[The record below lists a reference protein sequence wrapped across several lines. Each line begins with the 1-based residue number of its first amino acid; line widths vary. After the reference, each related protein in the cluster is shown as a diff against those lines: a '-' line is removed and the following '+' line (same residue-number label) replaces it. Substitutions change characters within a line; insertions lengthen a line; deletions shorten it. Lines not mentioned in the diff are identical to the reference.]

1 MKEYNGWPNRETWTV
16 SLYCTSLED
25 VKAAKEWLEE
35 IEAGLPLIAMDL
47 FGWAMAEVD
56 WHYLEQAFAPTDAAA
71 ANDDNDDNDDT
82 DTD

>member
-56 WHYLEQAFAPTDAAA
+56 WHYLEQVFAPADDD
-71 ANDDNDDNDDT
+71 NNDNDDNDD
-82 DTD
+82 

>member
-1 MKEYNGWPNRETWTV
+1 MNKEYNGWPNRETWTV

-56 WHYLEQAFAPTDAAA
+56 WHYLEQVFAPADDD
-71 ANDDNDDNDDT
+71 NNDNDDNDD
-82 DTD
+82 